1 MRNNSRQSRY
11 DEPGLQTVPLL
22 KAGGRRNYDAVPQN
36 LIQAIVSAN
45 TTRKDFIAAD
55 IVRRN
60 PKVVGI
66 YRLVMKAGSDNFRAS
81 AIQGVMKRIKAKGI
95 EVIVYE
101 PVLDAPEFF
110 RSRVV
115 NDLAA
120 FKQKADLILANR
132 MTDEIRDVGDKIYSR
147 DLFGGD

>member
-1 MRNNSRQSRY
+1 MATC
-11 DEPGLQTVPLL
+11 D
-22 KAGGRRNYDAVPQN
+22 
-36 LIQAIVSAN
+36 
-45 TTRKDFIAAD
+45 
-55 IVRRN
+55 
-60 PKVVGI
+60 
-66 YRLVMKAGSDNFRAS
+66 

-120 FKQKADLILANR
+120 FKQQADLILANR